1 MKKNFISVI
10 VLLLLFSCGTK
21 QVPLKELEKEK
32 TVRNNTSKNIV
43 KTKPQY
49 KNATEAY
56 IAEFSQVAIDEMRRY
71 NIPASITLAQGILE
85 SASGQGRLATKANN
99 HFGIKCHKWKGSK
112 IYHDDDELQECFR
125 KYNFAGESF
134 RDHSEF
140 LTSRSRYD
148 NLFKLKPNDYKAWA
162 KGLKAAGYATDKKY
176 PDKLIGLIERYKLY
190 EYDTFVLKGTPVS
203 AIKPAEIV
211 NVHVVK
217 KGDTLYSISKRYKIS
232 VTNLKKW
239 NNLEDNILQ
248 IGQELTVK

>member
-1 MKKNFISVI
+1 MNKKFISII
-10 VLLLLFSCGTK
+10 VLMLLFSCGTK
-21 QVPLKELEKEK
+21 KVPLKKVEKEK
-32 TVRNNTSKNIV
+32 TVLNKTPKNIV
-43 KTKPQY
+43 KTKPLY

-56 IAEFSQVAIDEMRRY
+56 IAEFSQVAIDEMRKY

-99 HFGIKCHKWKGSK
+99 HFGIKCHKWEGSK

-125 KYNFAGESF
+125 KYNIAGESY

-140 LTSRSRYD
+140 LTSRSRYN
-148 NLFKLKPNDYKAWA
+148 NLFKLKSNDYKGWA

-176 PDKLIGLIERYKLY
+176 PEKLIGLIERYKLY

-203 AIKPAEIV
+203 AIKPSETV

-232 VTNLKKW
+232 VTSLKKW
-239 NNLEDNILQ
+239 NNLEGNTLQ

>member
-1 MKKNFISVI
+1 MKKYFISI
-10 VLLLLFSCGTK
+10 VVLILFSCGTRNIS
-21 QVPLKELEKEK
+21 LKEVEKEETAK
-32 TVRNNTSKNIV
+32 NNSSKNIV
-43 KTKPQY
+43 KTKPFY

-56 IAEFSQVAIDEMRRY
+56 IAEFSQVAIDEMRKY

-125 KYNFAGESF
+125 KYNFAGESY

-148 NLFKLKPNDYKAWA
+148 NLFKLKSNDYKGWA
-162 KGLKAAGYATDKKY
+162 KGLKVAGYATDKKY
-176 PDKLIGLIERYKLY
+176 PEKLIGLIERYKLY

-203 AIKPAEIV
+203 AIKPAETV
-211 NVHVVK
+211 NIHTVK

-239 NNLEDNILQ
+239 NNLKDNILQ

>member
-1 MKKNFISVI
+1 M
-10 VLLLLFSCGTK
+10 
-21 QVPLKELEKEK
+21 
-32 TVRNNTSKNIV
+32 
-43 KTKPQY
+43 
-49 KNATEAY
+49 
-56 IAEFSQVAIDEMRRY
+56 
-71 NIPASITLAQGILE
+71 
-85 SASGQGRLATKANN
+85 
-99 HFGIKCHKWKGSK
+99 
-112 IYHDDDELQECFR
+112 
-125 KYNFAGESF
+125 
-134 RDHSEF
+134 
-140 LTSRSRYD
+140 
-148 NLFKLKPNDYKAWA
+148 FKLKSNDYKAWA

>member
-21 QVPLKELEKEK
+21 KGPLKEVEKEK
-32 TVRNNTSKNIV
+32 TVTNKTPKNIV

-99 HFGIKCHKWKGSK
+99 HFGIKCHKWKGYK

-125 KYNFAGESF
+125 KYNFAGESY

-148 NLFKLKPNDYKAWA
+148 NLFKLKSNDYKAWA

>member
-10 VLLLLFSCGTK
+10 VLMLLFSCGTK
-21 QVPLKELEKEK
+21 KVPLKEVEKEK
-32 TVRNNTSKNIV
+32 TVTNKTPKNIV
-43 KTKPQY
+43 KIKPLY

-56 IAEFSQVAIDEMRRY
+56 IAEFSQVAIDEMRKY

-99 HFGIKCHKWKGSK
+99 HFGIKCHKWEGSK
-112 IYHDDDELQECFR
+112 IYHDMMSCKNVLENTILQV
-125 KYNFAGESF
+125 NHT

-140 LTSRSRYD
+140 LTSRSRYS
-148 NLFKLKPNDYKAWA
+148 NLFKLKSNDYKGWA

-176 PDKLIGLIERYKLY
+176 PEKLIGLIERYKLY

-203 AIKPAEIV
+203 AIKPAEAV